1 MGNSVKGIFNTYL
14 NKLGLSWPNLAMP
27 KPDFSDHSVF
37 WPSPLSMDLWS
48 RPLVAKQL

>member
-1 MGNSVKGIFNTYL
+1 MGNSVRGIFNTYL

-37 WPSPLSMDLWS
+37 GFPPLSMDLWS